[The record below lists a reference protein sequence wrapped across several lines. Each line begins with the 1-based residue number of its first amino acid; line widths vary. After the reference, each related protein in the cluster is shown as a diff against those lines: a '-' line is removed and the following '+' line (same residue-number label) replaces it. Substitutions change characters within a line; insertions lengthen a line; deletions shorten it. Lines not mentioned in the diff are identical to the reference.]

1 MTCTDG
7 LAALSEQVFP
17 GRQADNEVTRILS
30 IQNAEET
37 APIPWNESGVEVTR
51 ISDSSNALSLIL
63 EKRYDG
69 VYFSGVPECLT
80 KGLSG
85 SRILDCIPMGVALLD
100 PQNRI
105 VFANHRLASWFSD
118 QELVGLNFYEAVGSP
133 SIIGAEPSPLSSAVA
148 RSKRC
153 EAEIQIGD
161 RYFVMSVTPVLRDS
175 QKVEQLV
182 VSLFETTE
190 ATEQR
195 QKLTALHQAGVALAD
210 LRPEEI
216 YEMEVEERIEL
227 LKDNIIHYTH
237 DLLEFDVI
245 ELRLTD
251 PKTKLMTPLLSV
263 GINSG
268 VAEKPLYAEATGNG
282 VTGFVAATGKSY
294 LCEDTTNDPIYLDG
308 LMGAKSSLTVP
319 LKHHDEVIGSF
330 NIESPEVGRFTESD
344 LRFVECFAHDIANAI
359 NTLNLLNAQRTNTAL
374 KSVEAVRAAV
384 ALPVDQILNDTVQA
398 LGAYIG
404 HDPAVTARL
413 AAILENAR
421 TIKQA
426 IHEVGQEMAI
436 SEEVPECVKPEPR
449 PLLLNRRVLVI
460 DSDKEVRSS
469 AHLLLERYG
478 CVVET
483 ACEGK
488 EAILMVKNSG
498 AENAYDAIIADIR
511 LPDIGGYDMLLQ
523 LQEIVTNPPLV
534 LMTGFGYDPG
544 HQVVKARE
552 AGLRANAVLFK
563 PFRLDQLLTILEET
577 VKWSEEVSGQAAN

>member
-1 MTCTDG
+1 LIIEWKLG
-7 LAALSEQVFP
+7 
-17 GRQADNEVTRILS
+17 VTRILS
-30 IQNAEET
+30 IQNAEES
-37 APIPWNESGVEVTR
+37 APIPWEKSGVEVTR
-51 ISDSSNALSLIL
+51 IKDSASALSLIL

-85 SRILDCIPMGVALLD
+85 SQILDSIPLGVAFLD
-100 PQNRI
+100 RQNRI
-105 VFANHRLASWFSD
+105 IFANNRLTSWFPD
-118 QELVGLNFYEAVGSP
+118 QEFVGLNFYEAIGSP

-148 RSKRC
+148 QGRRC
-153 EAEIQIGD
+153 EADIQIGD
-161 RYFVMSVTPVLRDS
+161 RYFVMSVTPVMRENE
-175 QKVEQLV
+175 KVDQLI
-182 VSLFETTE
+182 VSLYDTTE
-190 ATEQR
+190 STEKR

-237 DLLEFDVI
+237 DLLDFDVI
-245 ELRLTD
+245 EVRLTD
-251 PKTKLMTPLLSV
+251 PKTRLMTPLLSV

-330 NIESPEVGRFTESD
+330 NIESPEVGRFSESD
-344 LRFVECFAHDIANAI
+344 LRFVESFAHDIANAI
-359 NTLNLLNAQRTNTAL
+359 NTLNLLNAQKTNTAL
-374 KSVEAVRAAV
+374 RSVEAVRAAV

-413 AAILENAR
+413 SAILENAR
-421 TIKQA
+421 TIKKA
-426 IHEVGQEMAI
+426 IQEVGQEMAV
-436 SEEVPECVKPEPR
+436 SEEIPDCVRPDSH

-460 DSDKEVRSS
+460 DADKEVRSS
-469 AHLLLERYG
+469 AHLLLEKYG

-483 ACEGK
+483 ACEGR
-488 EAILMVKNSG
+488 EAILMVKNSNK
-498 AENAYDAIIADIR
+498 ANAYDAIIADIR
-511 LPDIGGYDMLLQ
+511 LPDIGGYEMLIQ
-523 LQEIVTNPPLV
+523 LREFVAEPPLV

-544 HQVVKARE
+544 HAIVKARE

-563 PFRLDQLLTILEET
+563 PFRLEQLLSILEET
-577 VKWSEEVSGQAAN
+577 VTWHDSQAEAAK

>member
-1 MTCTDG
+1 MNC
-7 LAALSEQVFP
+7 LKA
-17 GRQADNEVTRILS
+17 RQLEAKLDFEVTRILS
-30 IQNAEET
+30 IQNAAKE
-37 APIPWNESGVEVTR
+37 AAQIPWDDTLVEVTKVE
-51 ISDSSNALSLIL
+51 DSKTALSLIL

-69 VYFSGVPECLT
+69 VYFSGVPECLA
-80 KGLSG
+80 KGISG
-85 SRILDCIPMGVALLD
+85 SEILDSIPMGVALLD
-100 PQNRI
+100 QQNRI
-105 VFANHRLASWFSD
+105 IFANDRLTNWFPN
-118 QELVGLNFYEAVGSP
+118 QKFVGLNFYEAVGGP
-133 SIIGAEPSPLSSAVA
+133 SIIGSEPSPLSSAVA
-148 RSKRC
+148 RSRRC

-161 RYFVMSVTPVLRDS
+161 RYFVMSVTPVMRDND
-175 QKVEQLV
+175 KVEQLI

-190 ATEQR
+190 TTEQR

-216 YEMEVEERIEL
+216 YEMEVQERIEL

-237 DLLEFDVI
+237 DLLDFDVI
-245 ELRLTD
+245 EIRLVD

-268 VAEKPLYAEATGNG
+268 LAEKPLYAKATENG

-319 LKHHDEVIGSF
+319 LKHHDEVIGAF
-330 NIESPEVGRFTESD
+330 NVESPEVGRFSESD

-374 KSVEAVRAAV
+374 RSVEAIRSAV

-398 LGAYIG
+398 IGAYIG

-413 AAILENAR
+413 NAILENAR
-421 TIKQA
+421 TIKKA
-426 IHEVGQEMAI
+426 IQNVGEEMAVA
-436 SEEVPECVKPEPR
+436 EEIPDCVKPEAH
-449 PLLLNRRVLVI
+449 PLLYNKRILVI
-460 DSDKEVRSS
+460 DVDQEVRSS
-469 AHLLLERYG
+469 AHLLLEKYG
-478 CVVET
+478 CIVET
-483 ACEGK
+483 ACEGR
-488 EAILMVKNSG
+488 EAILMVKNLG
-498 AENAYDAIIADIR
+498 DGNGYDAIIADIR
-511 LPDIGGYDMLLQ
+511 LPDIGGYDLLIQ
-523 LQEIVTNPPLV
+523 LREFVSEPPLV

-544 HQVVKARE
+544 HSIVKARE

-577 VKWSEEVSGQAAN
+577 VTWNESQKQPVK

>member
-1 MTCTDG
+1 VD
-7 LAALSEQVFP
+7 P
-17 GRQADNEVTRILS
+17 NVTRILS

-37 APIPWNESGVEVTR
+37 APNPWDDSGVEVTR
-51 ISDSSNALSLIL
+51 IEDSANALSLIL

-85 SRILDCIPMGVALLD
+85 SRILDSIPLGVALLD
-100 PQNRI
+100 HQNRI
-105 VFANHRLASWFSD
+105 IFANQRLTSWFPD
-118 QELVGLNFYEAVGSP
+118 QEFVGLNFYEAIGSP

-148 RSKRC
+148 RNRRC

-161 RYFVMSVTPVLRDS
+161 RYFIMSVTPVMRERE
-175 QKVEQLV
+175 KVNQLV
-182 VSLFETTE
+182 VSLYDTTE
-190 ATEQR
+190 TTEQR

-237 DLLEFDVI
+237 DLLKFDVI
-245 ELRLTD
+245 EVRLTD

-268 VAEKPLYAEATGNG
+268 VAEKPLYAKATGNG

-319 LKHHDEVIGSF
+319 LKHHDDVIGSF
-330 NIESPEVGRFTESD
+330 NIESPEVGRFSESD

-359 NTLNLLNAQRTNTAL
+359 NTLNLLNAQKTNTAL
-374 KSVEAVRAAV
+374 RSVEAVRSAV
-384 ALPVDQILNDTVQA
+384 ALPVDQILNDAVQA

-404 HDPAVTARL
+404 HDPSVTARL
-413 AAILENAR
+413 NTILENAR
-421 TIKQA
+421 KIKEA

-436 SEEVPECVKPEPR
+436 DEAIPDCVKPESHPM
-449 PLLLNRRVLVI
+449 LVNRRVLVI
-460 DSDKEVRSS
+460 DADREVRRS
-469 AHLLLERYG
+469 AHLLLEKYG

-483 ACEGK
+483 ACEGR

-498 AENAYDAIIADIR
+498 EANAYDAIIADIR
-511 LPDIGGYDMLLQ
+511 LPDVGGYEMLNQ
-523 LQEIVTNPPLV
+523 LRELVGEPPLV

-544 HQVVKARE
+544 HAIVKARE

-563 PFRLDQLLTILEET
+563 PFRLDQLLQILTET
-577 VKWSEEVSGQAAN
+577 VIWHDAQSKQPAK

>member
-1 MTCTDG
+1 LD
-7 LAALSEQVFP
+7 F
-17 GRQADNEVTRILS
+17 EVTRILS
-30 IQNAEET
+30 IQNAAKE
-37 APIPWNESGVEVTR
+37 AAQIPWDDALVEVTNVE
-51 ISDSSNALSLIL
+51 DSKTALSLIL

-69 VYFSGVPECLT
+69 VYFSGVPECLA
-80 KGLSG
+80 KGISG
-85 SRILDCIPMGVALLD
+85 SEILDSIPMGVALLD
-100 PQNRI
+100 QQNRI
-105 VFANHRLASWFSD
+105 IFANDRLTNWFPN
-118 QELVGLNFYEAVGSP
+118 QKFVGLNFYEAVGGP
-133 SIIGAEPSPLSSAVA
+133 SIIGSEPSPLSSAVA
-148 RSKRC
+148 RSRRC
-153 EAEIQIGD
+153 EAEIQIGE
-161 RYFVMSVTPVLRDS
+161 RYFVMSVTPVMRDS
-175 QKVEQLV
+175 DKVEQLI

-190 ATEQR
+190 TTEQR

-216 YEMEVEERIEL
+216 YEMEVQERIEL

-237 DLLEFDVI
+237 DLLDFDVI
-245 ELRLTD
+245 EIRLVD

-268 VAEKPLYAEATGNG
+268 LAEKPLYAKATENG

-319 LKHHDEVIGSF
+319 LKHHDEVIGAF
-330 NIESPEVGRFTESD
+330 NIESPEVGRFSESD
-344 LRFVECFAHDIANAI
+344 LRFVECFSHDIANAI

-374 KSVEAVRAAV
+374 RSVEAIRSAV

-398 LGAYIG
+398 IGAYIG

-413 AAILENAR
+413 NAILENAR
-421 TIKQA
+421 TIKKA
-426 IHEVGQEMAI
+426 IQNVGEEMAVA
-436 SEEVPECVKPEPR
+436 EEIPDCVKPEAH
-449 PLLLNRRVLVI
+449 PLLYNKRILVI
-460 DSDKEVRSS
+460 DADQEVRSS
-469 AHLLLERYG
+469 AHLLLEKYG

-483 ACEGK
+483 ACEGS

-498 AENAYDAIIADIR
+498 EGNGYDAIIADIR
-511 LPDIGGYDMLLQ
+511 LPDIGGYDLLVQ
-523 LQEIVTNPPLV
+523 LREFVSEPPLV

-544 HQVVKARE
+544 HSIVKARE

-577 VKWSEEVSGQAAN
+577 VTWNESQKQPAK

>member
-1 MTCTDG
+1 M
-7 LAALSEQVFP
+7 
-17 GRQADNEVTRILS
+17 TRILS
-30 IQNAEET
+30 IQNAEES
-37 APIPWNESGVEVTR
+37 APIPWEKSGVEVTR
-51 ISDSSNALSLIL
+51 IKDSASALSLIL

-85 SRILDCIPMGVALLD
+85 SQILDSIPLGVAFLD
-100 PQNRI
+100 RQNRI
-105 VFANHRLASWFSD
+105 IFANNRLTSWFPD
-118 QELVGLNFYEAVGSP
+118 QEFVGLNFYEAIGSP

-148 RSKRC
+148 QGRRC
-153 EAEIQIGD
+153 EADIQIGD
-161 RYFVMSVTPVLRDS
+161 RYFVMSVTPVMRENE
-175 QKVEQLV
+175 KVDQLI
-182 VSLFETTE
+182 VSLYDTTE
-190 ATEQR
+190 STEKR

-237 DLLEFDVI
+237 DLLDFDVI
-245 ELRLTD
+245 EVRLTD
-251 PKTKLMTPLLSV
+251 PKTRLMTPLLSV

-330 NIESPEVGRFTESD
+330 NIESPEVGRFSESD
-344 LRFVECFAHDIANAI
+344 LRFVESFAHDIANAI
-359 NTLNLLNAQRTNTAL
+359 NTLNLLNAQKTNTAL
-374 KSVEAVRAAV
+374 RSVEAVRAAV

-413 AAILENAR
+413 SAILENAR
-421 TIKQA
+421 TIKKA
-426 IHEVGQEMAI
+426 IQEVGQEMAV
-436 SEEVPECVKPEPR
+436 SEEIPDCVRPDSH

-460 DSDKEVRSS
+460 DADKEVRSS
-469 AHLLLERYG
+469 AHLLLEKYG

-483 ACEGK
+483 ACEGR
-488 EAILMVKNSG
+488 EAILMVKNSNK
-498 AENAYDAIIADIR
+498 ANAYDAIIADIR
-511 LPDIGGYDMLLQ
+511 LPDIGGYEMLIQ
-523 LQEIVTNPPLV
+523 LREFVAEPPLV

-544 HQVVKARE
+544 HAIVKARE

-563 PFRLDQLLTILEET
+563 PFRLEQLLSILEET
-577 VKWSEEVSGQAAN
+577 VTWHDSQAEAAK